1 MPTLALALSF
11 LTSETGFL
19 LDVAVRQ
26 KTASPGPQGVK
37 VLQFVRIPPEMVQI
51 QPV

>member
-1 MPTLALALSF
+1 VEKRAVVV
-11 LTSETGFL
+11 E
-19 LDVAVRQ
+19 DVPVRQ
-26 KTASPGPQGVK
+26 KTASPSPQDVK